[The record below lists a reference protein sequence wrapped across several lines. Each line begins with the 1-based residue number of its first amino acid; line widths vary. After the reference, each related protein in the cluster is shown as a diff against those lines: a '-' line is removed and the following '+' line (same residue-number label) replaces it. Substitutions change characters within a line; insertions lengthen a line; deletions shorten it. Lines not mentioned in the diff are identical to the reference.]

1 MTRCCTATEL
11 RKRFRDIPKD
21 QRETHQPFA
30 IRVWRGLSWLERAE
44 QAAEVEDQFIALWI
58 AFNALYGRQDEESRV
73 WSEKKAW
80 MEFLGSVWRMDANGL
95 LRSYMRDRQTVVLG
109 IIGNKFL
116 SREFWE
122 SPGGDGHD
130 KRLHAEVRSLLPRFG
145 EKNLFSILAT
155 LFDRL
160 YIMRVQLF
168 HGASTKGSSL
178 NRRTLKQC
186 TVVLADMIPILLAIM
201 IENGIGVDWGGVC
214 FPPIK

>member
-1 MTRCCTATEL
+1 MKKQLLADEL
-11 RKRFRDIPKD
+11 RGRFRQIPKD

-44 QAAEVEDQFIALWI
+44 QAAEVEDQFISLWI

-80 MEFLGSVWRMDANGL
+80 IELLGSVWRLDSEGL
-95 LRSYMRDRQTVVLG
+95 LRSHLRDRQVAVLG
-109 IIGNKFL
+109 IIGNKYL
-116 SREFWE
+116 SREFWDTPE
-122 SPGGDGHD
+122 RDGHD
-130 KRLHAEVRSLLPRFG
+130 KRLHEEVCSLLPRFG
-145 EKNLFSILAT
+145 EKNLFPILAT

-178 NRRTLKQC
+178 NRRTLRQC
-186 TVVLADMIPILLAIM
+186 TLVLAEIMPTLLGIM
-201 IENGIGVDWGGVC
+201 IENGIGVDWGGIC
-214 FPPIK
+214 FPPMS